1 MIWNFSELTDFGA
14 SGAPEKAT
22 AEKGQKM
29 KDVLVDYIVEF
40 VNRMDNQDWK
50 YVKK

>member
-1 MIWNFSELTDFGA
+1 MKLI
-14 SGAPEKAT
+14 
-22 AEKGQKM
+22 M

-40 VNRMDNQDWK
+40 VNRIDNQDWK